1 MMNDVEKLRS
11 GIKYLIDKRKVLED
25 LVDVKLYV
33 SVFGISLALDKVNLD
48 EVTLDNFNP
57 ENSKCLL
64 NQDELRAIRK
74 ELKETR
80 DVIDGAI
87 SELAFIKDDIENM
100 YNRVDMSCI
109 D

>member
-1 MMNDVEKLRS
+1 MNDVEKLRA
-11 GIKYLIDKRKVLED
+11 GIIALVKDRKFLER
-25 LVDVKLYV
+25 LVDIKIYVAVK
-33 SVFGISLALDKVNLD
+33 GISQALDKVNLD

-64 NQDELRAIRK
+64 SQDELKNIKK

-87 SELAFIKDDIENM
+87 AELAFIKDDIENM
-100 YNRVDMSCI
+100 YSRVNNSCI